1 MSLIEVEGLRKVF
14 RTRRGPV
21 EAVAGIDFRV
31 AAGEF
36 VGYAGPNGAGK
47 STTVKMMSGILL
59 PSGGRVEV
67 LGMVP
72 WRERK
77 RLARRMGVVFGQRT
91 QLWWDLPLEESL
103 ELVGH

>member
-1 MSLIEVEGLRKVF
+1 MSLIEVAGLRKVF

-72 WRERK
+72 
-77 RLARRMGVVFGQRT
+77 
-91 QLWWDLPLEESL
+91 
-103 ELVGH
+103 